1 MDTGPKHEK
10 PLLVDVVD
18 IGVLM
23 ADIGDPMVK
32 FLKELCVK
40 ESSKK
45 SVLVRE
51 LLAEQSD
58 GEKHALILS
67 VLPLLLQL
75 LRLPLRLLERLL
87 LPRLLLPPLLAL
99 VDVNWRDLRTECLR
113 STGDGEVRDS
123 VAALEWNLPLL
134 DDADGTSM
142 DSFDFFCSGAGEGFC
157 MAANTTGTRFSLFSE
172 VARAT
177 TSSII
182 VIVVVVVS
190 CSDLAL

>member
-10 PLLVDVVD
+10 PLQVDVVD

-75 LRLPLRLLERLL
+75 LRLLERLP

-134 DDADGTSM
+134 DDAGGTSM

-182 VIVVVVVS
+182 VIVVVS

>member
-10 PLLVDVVD
+10 PLQVDVVD

-51 LLAEQSD
+51 LAEQSD
-58 GEKHALILS
+58 GEKHALSLS
-67 VLPLLLQL
+67 VLPMLLQL
-75 LRLPLRLLERLL
+75 LRLPLRLLETLPLL
-87 LPRLLLPPLLAL
+87 LLLLLLAV

-113 STGDGEVRDS
+113 STGDAEVRDS
-123 VAALEWNLPLL
+123 VAVLAWNLPLL
-134 DDADGTSM
+134 EDAGGGTSM
-142 DSFDFFCSGAGEGFC
+142 DNFDLFCSGAGEGF
-157 MAANTTGTRFSLFSE
+157 MFANTTGTRFSLFSE

-182 VIVVVVVS
+182 IIVVVS